1 MSASTDKTFRFFQYS
16 RDWAETRDTTFCAV
30 RLYSRAL
37 TADEIAANYAVDKA
51 RFNLP

>member
-1 MSASTDKTFRFFQYS
+1 MNEKRTILLIEDERAISNFI
-16 RDWAETRDTTFCAV
+16 C
-30 RLYSRAL
+30 RAL